1 MSRVVVIDALNMFIR
16 NYIVN
21 PMISTNG
28 NPIGGT
34 VGFLNS
40 VKKLM
45 REARPDQV
53 IICWDGS
60 GGSMG
65 GWDGLS
71 SKTSTT
77 PQRNAIF
84 PLIC

>member
-1 MSRVVVIDALNMFIR
+1 MQRVVVIDALNMFIR

-40 VKKLM
+40 IKKLM
-45 REARPDQV
+45 RESKPD
-53 IICWDGS
+53 
-60 GGSMG
+60 
-65 GWDGLS
+65 LS
-71 SKTSTT
+71 
-77 PQRNAIF
+77 
-84 PLIC
+84 LIHI

>member
-45 REARPDQV
+45 REARPDQL
-53 IICWDGS
+53 II
-60 GGSMG
+60 
-65 GWDGLS
+65 
-71 SKTSTT
+71 
-77 PQRNAIF
+77 
-84 PLIC
+84 